1 MLPLCPGR
9 NLPAYQCGDFVMALT
24 VLPPGS
30 TARVIVEELKRSGAL
45 IIEDV
50 LPQDRL
56 QSLVSELRPFID
68 RTPAGH
74 DDFLG
79 RMTKRTGALVARS
92 PQCRDL
98 ILHDTL
104 LGAAREFLSPY
115 TQKIILHLTQT
126 IEIGPGGPAQ
136 PIHRDRYAW
145 GTYLPTSIEPQFN
158 TIWALT
164 DFTKENGATQIVPGS
179 HKWDK
184 DRVPSE
190 DEIAYAEMTAGSV
203 LLYTGTV
210 LHGGGENIT
219 SSEARTGVFL
229 HYALNWLRQEENQY
243 LSCPPEIAK
252 DLSPEIRSLIGYSKG
267 GYVLG
272 FYSDPND
279 KSAVYE
285 SVSPENMFKT
295 EIDDDFS
302 LLPNPE
308 ELVSKS
314 NK

>member
-1 MLPLCPGR
+1 MATLKHLNSNCSIDEILSLLESDAGLIIDNLMSSEEIDNLNSELSPYLETDSYGR
-9 NLPAYQCGDFVMALT
+9 DDFT
-24 VLPPGS
+24 GFK
-30 TARVIVEELKRSGAL
+30 TKRVGAL
-45 IIEDV
+45 I
-50 LPQDRL
+50 
-56 QSLVSELRPFID
+56 
-68 RTPAGH
+68 
-74 DDFLG
+74 
-79 RMTKRTGALVARS
+79 ARS
-92 PQCRDL
+92 DSCRKLALNKKINQVSKEYLDPYGDGYQ
-98 ILHDTL
+98 LHFTS
-104 LGAAREFLSPY
+104 AVC
-115 TQKIILHLTQT
+115 
-126 IEIGPGGPAQ
+126 IGPGESKQ
-136 PIHRDRYAW
+136 ILHRDRGIW
-145 GTYLPTSIEPQFN
+145 GGYLPRKVEPLMS
-158 TIWALT
+158 TIWAAT

-184 DRVPSE
+184 DRMPIE

-210 LHGGGENIT
+210 LHGGGENTT

-272 FYSDPND
+272 FYSDPYD
-279 KSAVYE
+279 KNAVYE
-285 SVSPENMFKT
+285 SVSPENMFNL
-295 EIDDDFS
+295 EVSDDFS

>member
-1 MLPLCPGR
+1 MATLKHLNSDCSIDEILSLLDSDAGLIIDNLMSSDEIDNLNSELSPYLETDSYGR
-9 NLPAYQCGDFVMALT
+9 DDFT
-24 VLPPGS
+24 GFK
-30 TARVIVEELKRSGAL
+30 TKRIGAL
-45 IIEDV
+45 I
-50 LPQDRL
+50 
-56 QSLVSELRPFID
+56 
-68 RTPAGH
+68 
-74 DDFLG
+74 
-79 RMTKRTGALVARS
+79 ARS
-92 PQCRDL
+92 DSCRKLALNEKINQVSKEYLEPYGDGYQ
-98 ILHDTL
+98 LHFTS
-104 LGAAREFLSPY
+104 AVC
-115 TQKIILHLTQT
+115 
-126 IEIGPGGPAQ
+126 IGPGESKQ
-136 PIHRDRYAW
+136 ILHRDRGIW
-145 GTYLPTSIEPQFN
+145 GGYLPRKVEPLMS
-158 TIWALT
+158 TIWAVT

-243 LSCPPEIAK
+243 LSCPPDIAK

-295 EIDDDFS
+295 EVDDDFS

>member
-1 MLPLCPGR
+1 MASLKHLNSDCSIDEILSLLESDAGLIIDNLMASEEIDKLNSELSPYLETDSYGR
-9 NLPAYQCGDFVMALT
+9 DDFT
-24 VLPPGS
+24 GFK
-30 TARVIVEELKRSGAL
+30 TKRIGAL
-45 IIEDV
+45 I
-50 LPQDRL
+50 
-56 QSLVSELRPFID
+56 
-68 RTPAGH
+68 
-74 DDFLG
+74 
-79 RMTKRTGALVARS
+79 ARS
-92 PQCRDL
+92 DSCRKLALNEKINRVSKEYLDPYGDGYQ
-98 ILHDTL
+98 LHFTS
-104 LGAAREFLSPY
+104 AVC
-115 TQKIILHLTQT
+115 
-126 IEIGPGGPAQ
+126 IGPGESKQ
-136 PIHRDRYAW
+136 ILHRDRGIW
-145 GTYLPTSIEPQFN
+145 GGYLPRKVEPLMS
-158 TIWALT
+158 TIWAVT

-184 DRVPSE
+184 DRLPSE

-210 LHGGGENIT
+210 LHGGGENTT

-279 KSAVYE
+279 KSAAYE
-285 SVSPENMFKT
+285 SVSPENMFKA
-295 EIDDDFS
+295 EVDDDFS

>member
-1 MLPLCPGR
+1 MASLKHLNSDCSIDEILSLLESDAGLIIDNLMSSEEIDNLNSELSPYLETDSYGR
-9 NLPAYQCGDFVMALT
+9 DDFT
-24 VLPPGS
+24 GFK
-30 TARVIVEELKRSGAL
+30 TKRVGAL
-45 IIEDV
+45 I
-50 LPQDRL
+50 
-56 QSLVSELRPFID
+56 
-68 RTPAGH
+68 
-74 DDFLG
+74 
-79 RMTKRTGALVARS
+79 ARS
-92 PQCRDL
+92 DSCRKLALNEKINQVSKEYLDPHGDGYQ
-98 ILHDTL
+98 LHFTS
-104 LGAAREFLSPY
+104 AVC
-115 TQKIILHLTQT
+115 
-126 IEIGPGGPAQ
+126 IGPGESKQ
-136 PIHRDRYAW
+136 ILHRDRGIW
-145 GTYLPTSIEPQFN
+145 GGYLPRKVEPLMS
-158 TIWALT
+158 TIWAAT

-184 DRVPSE
+184 DRMPVE

-219 SSEARTGVFL
+219 SNEARTGVFL

-243 LSCPPEIAK
+243 LSCPPDIAK

-272 FYSDPND
+272 FYSDPHD
-279 KSAVYE
+279 KNAVYE
-285 SVSPENMFKT
+285 SVSPENMFNP
-295 EIDDDFS
+295 EVDDDFS

>member
-1 MLPLCPGR
+1 MATLKHLNSNCSIDEILSLLESDAGLIIDNLMASDEIDKLNSELSPYLETDSYGR
-9 NLPAYQCGDFVMALT
+9 DDFT
-24 VLPPGS
+24 GYK
-30 TARVIVEELKRSGAL
+30 TKRIGAL
-45 IIEDV
+45 I
-50 LPQDRL
+50 
-56 QSLVSELRPFID
+56 
-68 RTPAGH
+68 
-74 DDFLG
+74 
-79 RMTKRTGALVARS
+79 ARS
-92 PQCRDL
+92 DSCRKLALNKKINQVSKEYLDPYGDGYQ
-98 ILHDTL
+98 LHFTS
-104 LGAAREFLSPY
+104 AVC
-115 TQKIILHLTQT
+115 
-126 IEIGPGGPAQ
+126 IGPGESKQ
-136 PIHRDRYAW
+136 ILHRDRGIW
-145 GTYLPTSIEPQFN
+145 GGYLPRKVEPLMS
-158 TIWALT
+158 TIWAVT
-164 DFTKENGATQIVPGS
+164 DFTRENGATQIVPGS

-243 LSCPPEIAK
+243 LSCPPDIAK

-285 SVSPENMFKT
+285 SVSPENMFKA
-295 EIDDDFS
+295 EVDDDFS

>member
-1 MLPLCPGR
+1 
-9 NLPAYQCGDFVMALT
+9 MAELVHLQNT
-24 VLPPGS
+24 S
-30 TARVIVEELKRSGAL
+30 TAEDIIEVLNNDAGVIIDGLIDQKEVSLLNKDLAPYLKNDVFGRDEFTGFKTKRIGAL
-45 IIEDV
+45 IARSEACRN
-50 LPQDRL
+50 LAL
-56 QSLVSELRPFID
+56 QPLVNEVSE
-68 RTPAGH
+68 
-74 DDFLG
+74 
-79 RMTKRTGALVARS
+79 KY
-92 PQCRDL
+92 
-98 ILHDTL
+98 
-104 LGAAREFLSPY
+104 LSPFCDGY
-115 TQKIILHLTQT
+115 QLHFTSAVS
-126 IEIGPGGPAQ
+126 IGPGESKQ
-136 PIHRDRYAW
+136 ILHRDRGIW
-145 GTYLPTSIEPQFN
+145 GGYLPRRIEPLMS
-158 TIWALT
+158 TIWAVT
-164 DFTKENGATQIVPGS
+164 EFTKENGATQIVPGS

-184 DRVPSE
+184 DRLPSE

-285 SVSPENMFKT
+285 SVSPENMFKA
-295 EIDDDFS
+295 EVDDDFS

>member
-1 MLPLCPGR
+1 MATLKHLNSNCSIDEILSLLESDAGLIIDNLMSSEEIDNLNSELSPYLETDSYGR
-9 NLPAYQCGDFVMALT
+9 DDFT
-24 VLPPGS
+24 GFK
-30 TARVIVEELKRSGAL
+30 TKRVGAL
-45 IIEDV
+45 I
-50 LPQDRL
+50 
-56 QSLVSELRPFID
+56 
-68 RTPAGH
+68 
-74 DDFLG
+74 
-79 RMTKRTGALVARS
+79 ARS
-92 PQCRDL
+92 DSCRKLALNKKINQVSKEYLDPYGDGYQ
-98 ILHDTL
+98 LHFTS
-104 LGAAREFLSPY
+104 AVC
-115 TQKIILHLTQT
+115 
-126 IEIGPGGPAQ
+126 IGPGESKQ
-136 PIHRDRYAW
+136 ILHRDRGIW
-145 GTYLPTSIEPQFN
+145 GGYLPRKVEPLMS
-158 TIWALT
+158 TIWAAT

-184 DRVPSE
+184 DRMPIE

-210 LHGGGENIT
+210 LHGGGENTT

-272 FYSDPND
+272 FYSDPYD
-279 KSAVYE
+279 KNAVYE
-285 SVSPENMFKT
+285 SVSPENMFNL
-295 EIDDDFS
+295 EVNDDFS

>member
-1 MLPLCPGR
+1 MATLKHLNSNCSIDEILSLLESDAGLIIDNLMASDEIDKLNSELSPYLETDSYGR
-9 NLPAYQCGDFVMALT
+9 DDFT
-24 VLPPGS
+24 GFK
-30 TARVIVEELKRSGAL
+30 TKRIGAL
-45 IIEDV
+45 I
-50 LPQDRL
+50 
-56 QSLVSELRPFID
+56 
-68 RTPAGH
+68 
-74 DDFLG
+74 
-79 RMTKRTGALVARS
+79 ARS
-92 PQCRDL
+92 DSCRKLALNEKINQVSKEYLDPYGDGYQ
-98 ILHDTL
+98 LHFTS
-104 LGAAREFLSPY
+104 AVC
-115 TQKIILHLTQT
+115 
-126 IEIGPGGPAQ
+126 IGPGESKQ
-136 PIHRDRYAW
+136 ILHRDRGIW
-145 GTYLPTSIEPQFN
+145 GGYLPRKVEPLMS
-158 TIWALT
+158 TIWAVT
-164 DFTKENGATQIVPGS
+164 DFTRENGATQIVPGS

-243 LSCPPEIAK
+243 LSCPPDIAK

-285 SVSPENMFKT
+285 SVSPENMFKN
-295 EIDDDFS
+295 EVDDDFS